1 MLEILN
7 NYLLHRELQNFTY
20 YLQAI
25 NLYTISFFFIFLFTE
40 LPWNQA
46 TLDISDY
53 QNWKDGEI
61 ERSAHWQRLQ
71 DNLLLSLIKKILAH
85 SPSKRYTLL
94 QIRNHLWVKK
104 KFKDS
109 GENYLFLLFVFYY
122 YIRFQNYFFF
132 LSHFTIF
139 LILFQFLDAI
149 SSLNYL
155 SEIFVIFDEDYSM
168 SQVENSSNM
177 TFKKIRGEIEEKSL
191 FTNQSFCTNNL
202 HFF

>member
-1 MLEILN
+1 MAKSRDPLIG
-7 NYLLHRELQNFTY
+7 RDSRITY
-20 YLQAI
+20 
-25 NLYTISFFFIFLFTE
+25 FC
-40 LPWNQA
+40 
-46 TLDISDY
+46 
-53 QNWKDGEI
+53 
-61 ERSAHWQRLQ
+61 HWLRKFWHIPHPKGIPFYKSGIIYGWRK
-71 DNLLLSLIKKILAH
+71 NSKI
-85 SPSKRYTLL
+85 
-94 QIRNHLWVKK
+94 QVRNIY
-104 KFKDS
+104 FC
-109 GENYLFLLFVFYY
+109 YLFFTMILDFR
-122 YIRFQNYFFF
+122 IIFFS
-132 LSHFTIF
+132 SHFTIF

>member
-1 MLEILN
+1 MLEILY
-7 NYLLHRELQNFTY
+7 NYLVHRELQSFTY

-85 SPSKRYTLL
+85 SPSKRYTIL

-104 KFKDS
+104 KFRDS
-109 GENYLFLLFVFYY
+109 GENHLFLFIVFYY
-122 YIRFQNYFFF
+122 YQILEIIFF
-132 LSHFTIF
+132 LIPLYYLLNFVSIFKWNFF
-139 LILFQFLDAI
+139 LITSPKFLLYWMRIFQ
-149 SSLNYL
+149 
-155 SEIFVIFDEDYSM
+155 
-168 SQVENSSNM
+168 
-177 TFKKIRGEIEEKSL
+177 
-191 FTNQSFCTNNL
+191 
-202 HFF
+202 

>member
-7 NYLLHRELQNFTY
+7 NYLLHRELQSFTY

-109 GENYLFLLFVFYY
+109 GEKYLFLLFIFYY
-122 YIRFQNYFFF
+122 YIRFQNYFFLIPLYYLLNFVSIFRCNFFIKLSLRNF
-132 LSHFTIF
+132 L
-139 LILFQFLDAI
+139 L
-149 SSLNYL
+149 
-155 SEIFVIFDEDYSM
+155 YSM
-168 SQVENSSNM
+168 RIIQ
-177 TFKKIRGEIEEKSL
+177 
-191 FTNQSFCTNNL
+191 
-202 HFF
+202 

>member
-109 GENYLFLLFVFYY
+109 GENHLFLLFVFHYY
-122 YIRFQNYFFF
+122 QI
-132 LSHFTIF
+132 LEKIF
-139 LILFQFLDAI
+139 LIPLYYLLNFVLIFRCNFFIIISPKFL
-149 SSLNYL
+149 L
-155 SEIFVIFDEDYSM
+155 YSM
-168 SQVENSSNM
+168 RIIQ
-177 TFKKIRGEIEEKSL
+177 
-191 FTNQSFCTNNL
+191 
-202 HFF
+202 